1 MLAHDCLVV
10 IVAAESSDEDDSS
23 APDAVLA
30 SVEVVVVVDFDATV
44 VASAPIEP
52 SKATTPHASTKVA
65 RTAAAMRRRNRR
77 IRQARAASFSWA
89 TAEGMP

>member
-1 MLAHDCLVV
+1 VV
-10 IVAAESSDEDDSS
+10 IVAAESS
-23 APDAVLA
+23 ALDAVLA
-30 SVEVVVVVDFDATV
+30 SVEVVVVVGVDATL
-44 VASAPIEP
+44 VASALIEP
-52 SKATTPHASTKVA
+52 SKATTPQARTKVA